1 MSMAPDLKVVPSE
14 VDGWDVIR
22 ADEGTALT
30 NHPTKESA
38 ERAAELRAREESLSE
53 EGTGDVIVDPDHP
66 HGIDDARQGVK
77 PAFLSLTG
85 LLIGIGVLIV
95 VIGLIASLTGFG
107 S

>member
-1 MSMAPDLKVVPSE
+1 MAPDLKVVPSE

-38 ERAAELRAREESLSE
+38 ERAAEMRAREDSLSE
-53 EGTGDVIVDPDHP
+53 EGPGDVIVDPDHP
-66 HGIDDARQGVK
+66 HGIDDDREGVK
-77 PAFLSLTG
+77 TAFLSLTALLVG
-85 LLIGIGVLIV
+85 IGILAVVIALIG
-95 VIGLIASLTGFG
+95 ALTGFG